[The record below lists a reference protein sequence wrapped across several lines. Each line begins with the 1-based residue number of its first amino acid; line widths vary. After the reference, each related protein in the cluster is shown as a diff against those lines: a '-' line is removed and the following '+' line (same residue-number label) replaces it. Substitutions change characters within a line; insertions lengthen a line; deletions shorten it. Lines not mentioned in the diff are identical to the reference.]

1 MKHRP
6 SVVAF
11 DVVETLFSLEA
22 LGGGSMALKAAMET
36 GYLAEDDKA
45 ALHHRINRLKGHA
58 DAVSRMIDSGKCVDV
73 ILTQVAAL
81 KGAASQLA
89 IELARGHL
97 ANCAAT

>member
-1 MKHRP
+1 MVTDRFKI
-6 SVVAF
+6 
-11 DVVETLFSLEA
+11 
-22 LGGGSMALKAAMET
+22 GGGRMTPKAAMAT
-36 GYLAEDDKA
+36 GYLAEEDKA
-45 ALHHRINRLKGHA
+45 ALQHRINRLKGHA
-58 DAVSRMIDSGKCVDV
+58 DAVSRMIGSGECMDV